1 MNPMVRRI
9 GLVVLAL
16 AAVIGV
22 QFAASALFTAYI
34 VRVLSVC
41 TINVML
47 AVALNLVNGTTGQ
60 FSIGHAGFMAVGA
73 YASSI
78 ASVAL
83 DRPVHAVL
91 AGAPGDALTLVCAVI
106 AGVLAAGVAGV
117 LVGVPSLRLRGDY
130 LAIVTLGFGEIIRI
144 SIESTPAIGG
154 SQGYPLGV
162 QSIPA
167 YASLA
172 WILGS
177 AVLAVALTWN
187 LTYSSHGRALAAIRE
202 DEIAAEAVGVDTT
215 RYKVLAFA
223 VSAMITGFAGAL
235 YAHDATGGQHIDPGA
250 FRLDRSVDMLVMIIF
265 GGLGSI
271 TGAVIGGFF
280 VGILLELLKEL
291 PNLLGGTGTAAQLL
305 RENAGNIRL
314 IVYALALILL
324 MLLRPQ
330 GLLGTREFRLSGLFG
345 RRASSK
351 KGASEPT
358 EGGSEQ

>member
-1 MNPMVRRI
+1 MARRI
-9 GLVVLAL
+9 GLVALAL
-16 AAVIGV
+16 ALVVLA
-22 QFAASALFTAYI
+22 QFAAKALLSAYVI
-34 VRVLSVC
+34 RVLAVC

-47 AVALNLVNGTTGQ
+47 AVSLNLVNGTTGQ

-73 YASSI
+73 YASAITSH
-78 ASVAL
+78 AL
-83 DRPVHAVL
+83 DEKLH
-91 AGAPGDALTLVCAVI
+91 GALPGVAGDALTMVIALLAGVCA
-106 AGVLAAGVAGV
+106 AGIAGV

-154 SQGYPLGV
+154 SQGFPLGYA
-162 QSIPA
+162 SIPG
-167 YASLA
+167 YATLA
-172 WILGS
+172 WILGG
-177 AVLAVALTWN
+177 AILVVALTWN

-271 TGAVIGGFF
+271 TGAVLGGFF
-280 VGILLELLKEL
+280 VGVLLELLKEL
-291 PNLLGGTGTAAQLL
+291 PNLLGGAGHAAQVL
-305 RENAGNIRL
+305 RENAGNLRL
-314 IVYALALILL
+314 IVYAVALILL

-330 GLLGTREFRLSGLFG
+330 GLLGTREFHLRALFG
-345 RRASSK
+345 GRRRAKESND
-351 KGASEPT
+351 G
-358 EGGSEQ
+358 

>member
-1 MNPMVRRI
+1 MLRKIAWV
-9 GLVVLAL
+9 GLAL
-16 AAVIGV
+16 AVAVGA
-22 QFAASALFTAYI
+22 QLAATAALSAYL
-34 VRVLSVC
+34 VRVLVVC
-41 TINVML
+41 VLNVML

-73 YASSI
+73 YASALTS
-78 ASVAL
+78 SAL
-83 DRPVHAVL
+83 DARVHGVISGGAGDAVTLLASVL
-91 AGAPGDALTLVCAVI
+91 AGVI
-106 AGVLAAGVAGV
+106 AAGAAGVA
-117 LVGVPSLRLRGDY
+117 VGVPSLRLRGDY

-144 SIESTPAIGG
+144 TIESTPSLGG
-154 SQGYPLGV
+154 SQGYPQGYA
-162 QSIPA
+162 SIPG
-167 YASLA
+167 YATVA
-172 WILGS
+172 WILAGAMLS
-177 AVLAVALTWN
+177 VALAWN

-223 VSAMITGFAGAL
+223 VSAMITGLAGAL

-271 TGAVIGGFF
+271 TGAVLGGLF
-280 VGILLELLKEL
+280 VGVLLELLKEL
-291 PNLLGGTGTAAQLL
+291 PNLLGGAGTVAVLL

-330 GLLGTREFRLSGLFG
+330 GLLGTREFRLGALIG
-345 RRASSK
+345 RRRAAAQG
-351 KGASEPT
+351 GAR
-358 EGGSEQ
+358 